1 MAIIRIGEEYLEVP
15 DVEEAPLEKPAE
27 PVMEMPVIRK
37 AAPKVAPKAAPVES
51 DD

>member
-15 DVEEAPLEKPAE
+15 DVEEAPAE
-27 PVMEMPVIRK
+27 PVIEMPVVKK
-37 AAPKVAPKAAPVES
+37 ATPKVAPKAAPVES

>member
-15 DVEEAPLEKPAE
+15 DVEETPAEKPAE
-27 PVMEMPVIRK
+27 PVIEMPVVRK
-37 AAPKVAPKAAPVES
+37 PAPKRAPHPAQVES